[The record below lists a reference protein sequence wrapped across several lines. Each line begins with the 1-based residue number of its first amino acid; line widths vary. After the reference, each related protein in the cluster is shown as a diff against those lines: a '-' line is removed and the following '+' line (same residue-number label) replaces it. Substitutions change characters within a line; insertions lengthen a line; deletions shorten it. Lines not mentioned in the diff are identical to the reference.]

1 MREINAI
8 STATLETNTIQA
20 QLSNP
25 CLVFSI
31 SSLLCIVLLLVSG
44 VTMYHVYAKDNLT
57 VTHGI
62 ASGDVTDQSAIIW
75 SRANKNSQMNV
86 MYDTDPG
93 FKNPTLVNTNNIVNS
108 TTDYTSAIRLQL
120 LEPNT
125 IYYYRARILTILQV

>member
-1 MREINAI
+1 MKEMNAI
-8 STATLETNTIQA
+8 STGTVEMNTIQA

-44 VTMYHVYAKDNLT
+44 VTMYHVYAKDNLI

-86 MYDTDPG
+86 MYDTDSG

-108 TTDYTSAIRLQL
+108 TTDYTSADCSF
-120 LEPNT
+120 
-125 IYYYRARILTILQV
+125 